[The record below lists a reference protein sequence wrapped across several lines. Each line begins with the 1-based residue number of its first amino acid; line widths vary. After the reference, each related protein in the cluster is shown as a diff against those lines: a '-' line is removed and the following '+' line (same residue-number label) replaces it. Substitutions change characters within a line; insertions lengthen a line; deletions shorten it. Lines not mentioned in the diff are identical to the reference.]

1 MESFLLKYD
10 LNTLKRIKNYFSDES
25 ENNATAV
32 DELEDDIE
40 ILQAVV
46 YSILIEQKDLKKAF
60 LFIDLNETFFIS
72 KEIISILL
80 ENVSDSESMNEDLF
94 KELFDVYLTDYKL
107 SPDQYQL
114 QFLQGNKD
122 SADLTLQKK
131 YPPNVI
137 LVCPPN
143 SNQTNFPSHYF
154 QVCSAGPN
162 ASNPPIINKFF
173 LSCINFMNFPFGMY
187 NFNHHSLVVPNTTSP
202 TSSQETL
209 LSHQNILITSPLYDF
224 NLALENFFEFYYWEF
239 QLKSQWNSVLEN
251 ILCEL
256 LVCIHED
263 FRVMIS
269 RWKSV
274 MGAFSSSSSDNSG
287 GMNPGHDF
295 EKFYQIILED
305 IQIILAQEQLHK
317 VNYAIGRL
325 HQTFDQLLEIQFMS
339 SFLTMFQMPEFFREK
354 VQEFIVNKCNN
365 AFTNNLEFVDL
376 LSDLV
381 RERFSL
387 ICWFSF

>member
-10 LNTLKRIKNYFSDES
+10 LNTLKRIQHYFSNVS
-25 ENNATAV
+25 ENNTAGG
-32 DELEDDIE
+32 DELGDDIE
-40 ILQAVV
+40 VLQAVV
-46 YSILIEQKDLKKAF
+46 YSLLIEQEDLKKAF

-72 KEIISILL
+72 KEIVSILL
-80 ENVSDSESMNEDLF
+80 ENVNDHESMNEDLF

-114 QFLQGNKD
+114 QFLQDNKA

-137 LVCPPN
+137 LVCPPS
-143 SNQTNFPSHYF
+143 SNQTSFPSHYF
-154 QVCSAGPN
+154 QVCSAGAN
-162 ASNPPIINKFF
+162 ANTPPIINKFF
-173 LSCINFMNFPFGMY
+173 FTCINFMNFRFGMY
-187 NFNHHSLVVPNTTSP
+187 NFDHYSLVVPSTTST

-209 LSHQNILITSPLYDF
+209 LSHQNILITTPLYDF

-274 MGAFSSSSSDNSG
+274 MGAFSSSSSDTSG

-381 RERFSL
+381 REK
-387 ICWFSF
+387 